1 MSLSNLFSKN
11 TQCFFCFEEI
21 KKKEAYTANIDTM
34 EGRLAIKMCE
44 KCASDFD
51 DLLKNIEA
59 VKNEG
64 L

>member
-1 MSLSNLFSKN
+1 MSLSNLFSKK

-21 KKKEAYTANIDTM
+21 QKKEAFTANVDTM

-44 KCASDFD
+44 KCAGDFD